1 MPKPSSIKPTHKAVK
16 QYYAALQSYRNHQVT
31 HEGAFETAFGRLL
44 EETAKA
50 HGWKLIPKQR
60 LKVGKSSVAPDGTL
74 RDLFN
79 MRCGFWEAKDT
90 DDDLD
95 AEIQKK
101 IDKGYPLTNTI
112 FAEPI
117 RANVNWKDAEA
128 MLAAFGAEISE
139 GKGSRVRIALNNV
152 PAVFHRPHPQKETD
166 KGALRSLRRFL

>member
-1 MPKPSSIKPTHKAVK
+1 MPKATLIKPTHKAVK

-31 HEGAFETAFGRLL
+31 HEGALETACGRLL

-60 LKVGKSSVAPDGTL
+60 LKVGKSSIAPDGTL

-101 IDKGYPLTNTI
+101 IAKGYPLTNTI
-112 FAEPI
+112 FEDTR
-117 RANVNWKDAEA
+117 RAVLFQSGQERYRFDLTDKNQ
-128 MLAAFGAEISE
+128 LAAL
-139 GKGSRVRIALNNV
+139 LN
-152 PAVFHRPHPQKETD
+152 
-166 KGALRSLRRFL
+166 